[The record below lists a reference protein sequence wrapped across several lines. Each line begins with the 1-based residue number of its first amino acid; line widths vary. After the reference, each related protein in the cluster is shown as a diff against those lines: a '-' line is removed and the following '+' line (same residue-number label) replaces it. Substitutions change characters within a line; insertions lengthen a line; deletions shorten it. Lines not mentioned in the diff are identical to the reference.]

1 MADNLKLLIF
11 KNWNSSVTA
20 VVINRGIRE
29 NLQSIRYL
37 FKAFSIDRA
46 HKCTKCNSIL
56 DNFETL
62 SELAKRNRR
71 EVSILWFRIRHLLNK
86 HVLLRIN
93 LMKNQIVLK
102 AFTAIM
108 ILERYLNEE
117 KKFNV
122 KIKFTIKRLCFWICN
137 NCISIKKYIWTDQ
150 MSQGSWYVFF

>member
-46 HKCTKCNSIL
+46 HKCNECNSIL

-62 SELAKRNRR
+62 SELRNENRR
-71 EVSILWFRIRHLLNK
+71 EVSFLLFQTRHLLNK
-86 HVLLRIN
+86 HVLLRSE
-93 LMKNQIVLK
+93 L
-102 AFTAIM
+102 
-108 ILERYLNEE
+108 
-117 KKFNV
+117 
-122 KIKFTIKRLCFWICN
+122 IK
-137 NCISIKKYIWTDQ
+137 
-150 MSQGSWYVFF
+150 